1 MTKDTMQAQGLTR
14 TVLALLF
21 MTLLV
26 AASFWVLHLFMVALL
41 WAAMIVVS
49 TWPIMLKIQAR
60 LWGRRSLAVLVMTL
74 ALLMVVVAPL
84 LSAVAAIVGHSA
96 EIVGAIQSLTTLAV
110 PPPPGWVASLPY
122 VGTKVVKQWQHVIV
136 IGPEGVSAYLTPY
149 AGKALGWFTAMSGS
163 VGKMLVQFFLTVMIS
178 AIFYQRGDAAAAWLR
193 LFARRIA
200 GKHGEQ
206 SLILAGNAIRAVALG
221 VVGTAV
227 IQAVLSGLGLALSG
241 VPGLGILTVLVFM
254 FCLAQVGPMPVLI
267 PAVIW
272 LFWKDQSAWGIA
284 LGAWTLFLGT
294 IDNIITPWLMKKG
307 VDLPMLLVFSGVVG
321 GLMVFG
327 IIGLFIGPV
336 VLAVT
341 YTLLD
346 AWVTGAAP
354 AAEPVGCEAAV
365 HVPEGSEAL

>member
-1 MTKDTMQAQGLTR
+1 MIKDTMQAEGLTR

-21 MTLLV
+21 TGLLA
-26 AASFWVLHLFMVALL
+26 AASFWVLHLFVVALL

-49 TWPIMLKIQAR
+49 TWPILLKVQAR
-60 LWGRRSLAVLVMTL
+60 LWGRRSLAALVMTL
-74 ALLMVVVAPL
+74 ALLLVVVLPL

-96 EIVGAIQSLTTLAV
+96 QIGDGIHSLTALSV
-110 PPPPGWVASLPY
+110 PPPPGWIGGLPV
-122 VGTKVVKQWQHVIV
+122 VGEKVVKEWQHVIV
-136 IGPEGVSAYLTPY
+136 IGPEGISSYLTPY

-163 VGKMLVQFFLTVMIS
+163 VGRMLVQFLLTVFVS
-178 AIFYQRGDAAAAWLR
+178 AILYQRGDAAAAWLR

-200 GKHGEQ
+200 GLHGEQ
-206 SLILAGNAIRAVALG
+206 SLVLAAQAIRAVALG

-241 VPGLGILTVLVFM
+241 VPGLPILTVLVFM

-307 VDLPMLLVFSGVVG
+307 VDLPMLLVFAGVVG

-327 IIGLFIGPV
+327 IIGLFVGPV

-346 AWVTGAAP
+346 AWVTGAVP
-354 AAEPVGCEAAV
+354 AAGPASLEAVVQA
-365 HVPEGSEAL
+365 PEGS